1 MGIMSKLCWHCLPN
15 VVSAK
20 TCNRHTIIELYM
32 KNKILLFF
40 SILSLVVYANSV
52 NAQNVTVNVEIDSFQ
67 RLIGEQA
74 KITLEVTANTGSRI
88 VLPNFDKELIE
99 GIEIVHKSQPDTQ
112 YLNDKKRIEIKE
124 VYTVT
129 SFDSSLYVIP
139 PFEVLVDGDPHFS
152 KELALAVYTMPIDTT
167 NLDAF
172 FGPKDIWRTTLMWKD
187 VENSFWLFILL
198 IIFAIAFAWVLIR
211 YINNKPVI
219 RIVKIKPKLPSHVVA
234 LKEIERIKADDKWR
248 AGGMNKEYYTE
259 LTDAIREYLNDRFG
273 FNATEMTTG
282 EIVDNLMRVSDKETI
297 KELEE
302 LLVMADLVKFAKF
315 EPAMN
320 ENDRNILNAIEFVN
334 RTKLSEIEENP
345 QPTEK
350 KIVNKRSRREKRL
363 LLLTVVILA
372 IFSVAFLIML
382 VRELYYLIG

>member
-1 MGIMSKLCWHCLPN
+1 
-15 VVSAK
+15 
-20 TCNRHTIIELYM
+20 M
-32 KNKILLFF
+32 KNKIVLFF
-40 SILSLVVYANSV
+40 SILILAAFVNVA
-52 NAQNVTVNVEIDSFQ
+52 NAQNVTVNAEIDSFQ

-74 KITLEVTANTGSRI
+74 KITLEVTANSGSRI
-88 VLPNFDKELIE
+88 VLPNFKDELIE
-99 GIEIVHKSQPDTQ
+99 GVEIVHKAEPDTQ

-139 PFEVLVDGDPHFS
+139 PFEVLVDGEPYFS
-152 KELALAVYTMPIDTT
+152 KELAMAVYMMPVDTT
-167 NLDAF
+167 NLEAF
-172 FGPKDIWRTTLMWKD
+172 FGPKDIWRTKLSWTDVKD
-187 VENSFWLFILL
+187 SVWLFIALL
-198 IIFAIAFAWVLIR
+198 VIITAFAWVLIR
-211 YINNKPVI
+211 YLNNKPII

-234 LKEIERIKADDKWR
+234 LNEIERIKADDKWR
-248 AGGMNKEYYTE
+248 AGGLSKEYYTE

-302 LLVMADLVKFAKF
+302 LLTMADLVKFAKF

-334 RTKLSEIEENP
+334 RTKIAVTEENT

-350 KIVNKRSRREKRL
+350 KIVNKRSRREKNIL
-363 LLLTVVILA
+363 LATVVALA
-372 IFSVAFLIML
+372 IISVALLVVL

>member
-1 MGIMSKLCWHCLPN
+1 MKF
-15 VVSAK
+15 
-20 TCNRHTIIELYM
+20 M
-32 KNKILLFF
+32 KNKIVLFF
-40 SILSLVVYANSV
+40 SVFTLLAFAGGVK
-52 NAQNVTVNVEIDSFQ
+52 AQNVTVNAEIDSCQ

-74 KITLEVTANTGSRI
+74 KITLEVTANSGSRI

-112 YLNDKKRIEIKE
+112 YLNDRKRMEITE

-139 PFEVLVDGDPHFS
+139 PFEVLVDGDPYFS
-152 KELALAVYTMPIDTT
+152 KELAMAVYMMPVDTA
-167 NLDAF
+167 NLDSF
-172 FGPKDIWRTTLMWKD
+172 FGPKDIWRTSLAWVDIKD
-187 VENSFWLFILL
+187 SFWLFVVFLL
-198 IIFAIAFAWVLIR
+198 IAAAFAWVLVR
-211 YINNKPVI
+211 YLNNKPVI

-248 AGGMNKEYYTE
+248 AGGMSKEYYTE

-297 KELEE
+297 RELEE

-320 ENDRNILNAIEFVN
+320 ENDRNILNAMEFVN
-334 RTKLSEIEENP
+334 RTKLAETEEIP

-350 KIVNKRSRREKRL
+350 KIVNKRSKREKQL
-363 LLLTVVILA
+363 LLLTVVVLA
-372 IFSVAFLIML
+372 IIAVVILVMF
-382 VRELYYLIG
+382 VRELYYLLG

>member
-1 MGIMSKLCWHCLPN
+1 MQIN
-15 VVSAK
+15 VSTAILRMK
-20 TCNRHTIIELYM
+20 LYM

-40 SILSLVVYANSV
+40 SILAIAAFAFPAR
-52 NAQNVTVNVEIDSFQ
+52 AQNVTVNAEIDSCQ

-88 VLPNFDKELIE
+88 VLPTFDKEIVE
-99 GIEIVHKSQPDTQ
+99 GIEIVHRAEPDTQ
-112 YLNDKKRIEIKE
+112 YFNDKKRIEITE
-124 VYTVT
+124 TYTVT

-139 PFEVLVDGDPHFS
+139 PFEVLVDGDPYFS
-152 KELALAVYTMPIDTT
+152 KELAMAVYMMPIDTT
-167 NLDAF
+167 NLESF
-172 FGPKDIWRTTLMWKD
+172 FGPKDIWRTKLSWD
-187 VENSFWLFILL
+187 DIEESFWMLL
-198 IIFAIAFAWVLIR
+198 LLLLLGSAFAWVLIR
-211 YINNKPVI
+211 YLNNKPII
-219 RIVKIKPKLPSHVVA
+219 RIVKIQPKLPSHVVA
-234 LKEIERIKADDKWR
+234 LKEIERIKTDDRWR
-248 AGGMNKEYYTE
+248 AGGQSKEYYTE

-315 EPAMN
+315 EPPMN

-334 RTKLSEIEENP
+334 RTKLAEVEENP

-350 KIVNKRSRREKRL
+350 KIVNKRSKREKRL
-363 LLLTVVILA
+363 LLATVIVLGA
-372 IFSVAFLIML
+372 AAVALLVFL
-382 VRELYYLIG
+382 VREIYYLFA

>member
-1 MGIMSKLCWHCLPN
+1 
-15 VVSAK
+15 
-20 TCNRHTIIELYM
+20 M
-32 KNKILLFF
+32 KNKIFLFF
-40 SILSLVVYANSV
+40 SILALAAFANIT
-52 NAQNVTVNVEIDSFQ
+52 NAQNVTVNAEIDSCQ

-88 VLPNFDKELIE
+88 VLPNFTDELVE
-99 GIEIVHKSQPDTQ
+99 GIEIVHKSRPDTM

-139 PFEVLVDGDPHFS
+139 PFEVLVDGDPYYS
-152 KELALAVYTMPIDTT
+152 KELAMAVYMVPVDTT
-167 NLDAF
+167 NVDAF
-172 FGPKDIWRTTLMWKD
+172 FGPKDIWRTNLSWTDIKD
-187 VENSFWLFILL
+187 SFWMFIILSLL
-198 IIFAIAFAWVLIR
+198 VAAFAWVLIR
-211 YINNKPVI
+211 YMNNKPII
-219 RIVKIKPKLPSHVVA
+219 RIVKIKPKLPAHVVA
-234 LKEIERIKADDKWR
+234 LKEMERIKADDKWR
-248 AGGMNKEYYTE
+248 AGGLSKEYYTE

-282 EIVDNLMRVSDKETI
+282 EIVDNLMRVSDKDTF

-320 ENDRNILNAIEFVN
+320 ENDRNIFNAIEFVN
-334 RTKLSEIEENP
+334 RTKVAEVDENP

-350 KIVNKRSRREKRL
+350 KIVNKRSKREKRL
-363 LLLTVVILA
+363 LLLTVVALA
-372 IFSVAFLIML
+372 LLSVAMLIML
-382 VRELYYLIG
+382 VRELYYLLG

>member
-1 MGIMSKLCWHCLPN
+1 MN
-15 VVSAK
+15 
-20 TCNRHTIIELYM
+20 LYM
-32 KNKILLFF
+32 KNKIVLLF
-40 SILSLVVYANSV
+40 SILTFVAFSGVTM
-52 NAQNVTVNVEIDSFQ
+52 AQNVTVNAEIDSCQ

-88 VLPNFDKELIE
+88 VFPNFDKELVE
-99 GIEIVHKSQPDTQ
+99 GIEIVHKAQPDTQ
-112 YLNDKKRIEIKE
+112 YLNDKKRIEITE

-139 PFEVLVDGDPHFS
+139 PFEVLVDGDPYYS
-152 KELALAVYTMPIDTT
+152 KELAMAVYMMPVDTA
-167 NLDAF
+167 NIDAF
-172 FGPKDIWRTTLMWKD
+172 FGPKDIWRTSLSWED
-187 VENSFWLFILL
+187 VEDSFWLFLLFILL
-198 IIFAIAFAWVLIR
+198 AAAFTWVLIR
-211 YINNKPVI
+211 YKNNKPVI

-234 LKEIERIKADDKWR
+234 LKEIERIKADEKWR
-248 AGGMNKEYYTE
+248 AGGLSKEYYTE
-259 LTDAIREYLNDRFG
+259 LTDAVREYLNDRFG
-273 FNATEMTTG
+273 FNATEMTTA

-334 RTKLSEIEENP
+334 RTKIAVTEENP

-350 KIVNKRSRREKRL
+350 KIVNKRSQKEKRL
-363 LLLTVVILA
+363 LLFTVVVLA
-372 IFSVAFLIML
+372 ILSIILFVMF
-382 VRELYYLIG
+382 VCELYYLIG

>member
-1 MGIMSKLCWHCLPN
+1 
-15 VVSAK
+15 
-20 TCNRHTIIELYM
+20 M
-32 KNKILLFF
+32 KNKIVQLF
-40 SILSLVVYANSV
+40 SIFIFAAFANFAK
-52 NAQNVTVNVEIDSFQ
+52 AQNVTVNAEIDSFQ

-74 KITLEVTANTGSRI
+74 KITLEVTANSGSRI
-88 VLPNFDKELIE
+88 VLPNFENEIIE
-99 GIEIVHKSQPDTQ
+99 GVEIVHKSQPDTQ

-129 SFDSSLYVIP
+129 SFDSSLYAIP
-139 PFEVLVDGDPHFS
+139 PFEVLVDGEPYYS
-152 KELALAVYTMPIDTT
+152 KELAMAVYMMPIDTT
-167 NLDAF
+167 NMDAF
-172 FGPKDIWRTTLMWKD
+172 FGPKDIWRTNLSWTDVKD
-187 VENSFWLFILL
+187 SFWVFIVLL
-198 IIFAIAFAWVLIR
+198 LVVATFTWVLIR
-211 YINNKPVI
+211 YLNNKPII

-234 LKEIERIKADDKWR
+234 LKAMERIKTDDKWR
-248 AGGMNKEYYTE
+248 AGGLSKEYYTE

-302 LLVMADLVKFAKF
+302 LLSMADLVKFAKF

-334 RTKLSEIEENP
+334 RTKIAETEENP

-350 KIVNKRSRREKRL
+350 KIVNKRSKREKRL
-363 LLLTVVILA
+363 LLVTVVALA
-372 IFSVAFLIML
+372 IISVALLIAL

>member
-1 MGIMSKLCWHCLPN
+1 MQIN
-15 VVSAK
+15 VSTAILRM
-20 TCNRHTIIELYM
+20 NIYM

-40 SILSLVVYANSV
+40 SILAIAALALPAK
-52 NAQNVTVNVEIDSFQ
+52 AQNVTVNAEIDSCQ

-88 VLPNFDKELIE
+88 VLPTFDKEIVE
-99 GIEIVHKSQPDTQ
+99 GIEIVHRAEPDTQ
-112 YLNDKKRIEIKE
+112 YFNDKKRIEITE
-124 VYTVT
+124 TYTVT

-139 PFEVLVDGDPHFS
+139 PFEVLVDGDPYFS
-152 KELALAVYTMPIDTT
+152 KELAMAVYMMPIDTT
-167 NLDAF
+167 NLESF
-172 FGPKDIWRTTLMWKD
+172 FGPKDIWRTKLSWD
-187 VENSFWLFILL
+187 DIEESFWMLL
-198 IIFAIAFAWVLIR
+198 LLLLLGSAFAWVLIR
-211 YINNKPVI
+211 YLNNKPII
-219 RIVKIKPKLPSHVVA
+219 RIVKIQPKLPSHVVA
-234 LKEIERIKADDKWR
+234 LKEIERIKADDRWR
-248 AGGMNKEYYTE
+248 AGGQSKEYYTE

-315 EPAMN
+315 EPPMN

-334 RTKLSEIEENP
+334 RTKLAEVEENP

-350 KIVNKRSRREKRL
+350 KIVNKRSKREKRL
-363 LLLTVVILA
+363 LLATVIVLGA
-372 IFSVAFLIML
+372 AAVALLVFL
-382 VRELYYLIG
+382 VREIYYLFA

>member
-1 MGIMSKLCWHCLPN
+1 
-15 VVSAK
+15 
-20 TCNRHTIIELYM
+20 M
-32 KNKILLFF
+32 KNKIVLFF
-40 SILSLVVYANSV
+40 SILILAAFANV
-52 NAQNVTVNVEIDSFQ
+52 ANAQNVTVNAEIDSFQ

-74 KITLEVTANTGSRI
+74 KITLEVTANAGSRI
-88 VLPNFDKELIE
+88 VFPNFEDELVE
-99 GIEIVHKSQPDTQ
+99 GIEIIHKAMPDTQ

-139 PFEVLVDGDPHFS
+139 PFEVLVDGEPYFS
-152 KELALAVYTMPIDTT
+152 KELAMAVYMMPVDTT
-167 NLDAF
+167 NLEAF
-172 FGPKDIWRTTLMWKD
+172 FGPKDIWRTKLSWTDVKD
-187 VENSFWLFILL
+187 SVWLFIALL
-198 IIFAIAFAWVLIR
+198 VIIAAFAWVLIR
-211 YINNKPVI
+211 YLNNKPII

-234 LKEIERIKADDKWR
+234 LNEIERIKADDKWR
-248 AGGMNKEYYTE
+248 AGGLTKEYYTE

-282 EIVDNLMRVSDKETI
+282 EIVDNLMRVSDKETF

-302 LLVMADLVKFAKF
+302 LLTMADLVKFAKF

-334 RTKLSEIEENP
+334 RTKIAETEENP

-350 KIVNKRSRREKRL
+350 KIVNKRSRREKNIL
-363 LLLTVVILA
+363 LATVVALA
-372 IFSVAFLIML
+372 IISVALLVVL

>member
-1 MGIMSKLCWHCLPN
+1 
-15 VVSAK
+15 
-20 TCNRHTIIELYM
+20 M
-32 KNKILLFF
+32 KNKIVLFF
-40 SILSLVVYANSV
+40 SIFILAAFANV
-52 NAQNVTVNVEIDSFQ
+52 ANAQNVTVNAEIDSFQ

-74 KITLEVTANTGSRI
+74 KITLEVTANAGSRI
-88 VLPNFDKELIE
+88 VFPNFEDELVE
-99 GIEIVHKSQPDTQ
+99 GIEIIHKAMPDTQ

-139 PFEVLVDGDPHFS
+139 PFEVLVDGEPYFS
-152 KELALAVYTMPIDTT
+152 KELAMAVYMMPVDTT
-167 NLDAF
+167 NLEAF
-172 FGPKDIWRTTLMWKD
+172 FGPKDIWRTKLSWTDVKD
-187 VENSFWLFILL
+187 SVWLFIALL
-198 IIFAIAFAWVLIR
+198 VIIAAFAWVLIR
-211 YINNKPVI
+211 YLNNKPII

-234 LKEIERIKADDKWR
+234 LNEIERIKADDKWR
-248 AGGMNKEYYTE
+248 AGGLTKEYYTE

-282 EIVDNLMRVSDKETI
+282 EIVDNLMRVSDKETF

-302 LLVMADLVKFAKF
+302 LLTMADLVKFAKF

-334 RTKLSEIEENP
+334 RTKIAVTEENP

-350 KIVNKRSRREKRL
+350 KIVNKRSRREKNIL
-363 LLLTVVILA
+363 LATVVALA
-372 IFSVAFLIML
+372 IISVALLVVL

>member
-1 MGIMSKLCWHCLPN
+1 MQIN
-15 VVSAK
+15 VSTAILRMK
-20 TCNRHTIIELYM
+20 LYM

-40 SILSLVVYANSV
+40 SILAIAAFAFSAR
-52 NAQNVTVNVEIDSFQ
+52 AQNVTVNAEIDSCQ

-88 VLPNFDKELIE
+88 VLPTFDKEIVE
-99 GIEIVHKSQPDTQ
+99 GIEIVHRAEPDTQ
-112 YLNDKKRIEIKE
+112 YFNDKKRIEITE
-124 VYTVT
+124 TYTVT

-139 PFEVLVDGDPHFS
+139 PFEVLVDGDPYFS
-152 KELALAVYTMPIDTT
+152 KELAMAVYMMPIDTT
-167 NLDAF
+167 NLESF
-172 FGPKDIWRTTLMWKD
+172 FGPKDIWRTKLSWD
-187 VENSFWLFILL
+187 DIEESFWMLL
-198 IIFAIAFAWVLIR
+198 LLLLLGSAFAWVLIR
-211 YINNKPVI
+211 YLNNKPII
-219 RIVKIKPKLPSHVVA
+219 RIVKIQPKLPSHVVA
-234 LKEIERIKADDKWR
+234 LKEIERIKADDRWR
-248 AGGMNKEYYTE
+248 AGGQSKEYYTE

-315 EPAMN
+315 EPPMN

-334 RTKLSEIEENP
+334 RTKLTEVEENP

-350 KIVNKRSRREKRL
+350 KIVNKRSKREKRL
-363 LLLTVVILA
+363 LLATVIVLGA
-372 IFSVAFLIML
+372 AAVALLVFL
-382 VRELYYLIG
+382 VREIYYLFA

>member
-1 MGIMSKLCWHCLPN
+1 MN
-15 VVSAK
+15 
-20 TCNRHTIIELYM
+20 LYM

-40 SILSLVVYANSV
+40 SILAIAALVLPVK
-52 NAQNVTVNVEIDSFQ
+52 AQNVTVNAEIDSCQ

-88 VLPNFDKELIE
+88 VLPTFDKEIVE
-99 GIEIVHKSQPDTQ
+99 GIEIVHRAEPDTQ
-112 YLNDKKRIEIKE
+112 YFNDRKRIEITE
-124 VYTVT
+124 TYTVT

-139 PFEVLVDGDPHFS
+139 PFEVLVDGDPYFS
-152 KELALAVYTMPIDTT
+152 KELAMAVYMMPIDTT
-167 NLDAF
+167 NLESF
-172 FGPKDIWRTTLMWKD
+172 FGPKDIWRTKLSWD
-187 VENSFWLFILL
+187 DIEESFWMFLL
-198 IIFAIAFAWVLIR
+198 LLLLGGAFAWVLIR
-211 YINNKPVI
+211 YLNNKPII
-219 RIVKIKPKLPSHVVA
+219 RIVKIQPKLPSHVVA
-234 LKEIERIKADDKWR
+234 LKEIERIKADDRWR
-248 AGGMNKEYYTE
+248 AGGQSKEYYTE

-315 EPAMN
+315 EPPMN

-334 RTKLSEIEENP
+334 RTKLAEVEENP

-350 KIVNKRSRREKRL
+350 KIVNKRSKREKRL
-363 LLLTVVILA
+363 LLATVIVLGA
-372 IFSVAFLIML
+372 AAVALLVFL
-382 VRELYYLIG
+382 VREIYYLFA

>member
-1 MGIMSKLCWHCLPN
+1 MN
-15 VVSAK
+15 
-20 TCNRHTIIELYM
+20 LYM
-32 KNKILLFF
+32 NNKIVLFF
-40 SILSLVVYANSV
+40 SILIFSVFANIAK
-52 NAQNVTVNVEIDSFQ
+52 AQNVTVNAEIDSFQ

-74 KITLEVTANTGSRI
+74 KITIEVTANAGSRI
-88 VLPNFDKELIE
+88 VLPNFDKEIVE
-99 GIEIVHKSQPDTQ
+99 GIEIVHKAEPDTQ
-112 YLNDKKRIEIKE
+112 YLNGKKRIEIKE

-139 PFEVLVDGDPHFS
+139 PFEVLVDGDPYFS
-152 KELALAVYTMPIDTT
+152 KELAMAVYIMPVDTT
-167 NLDAF
+167 NVDAF
-172 FGPKDIWRTTLMWKD
+172 FGPKDIWRTSLSWADIKD
-187 VENSFWLFILL
+187 SFWLFIALL
-198 IIFAIAFAWVLIR
+198 LLGTAFVWMLIR
-211 YINNKPVI
+211 YMNNKPII

-234 LKEIERIKADDKWR
+234 LKEIERIKSDDKWR
-248 AGGMNKEYYTE
+248 TGGLSKEYYTE

-282 EIVDNLMRVSDKETI
+282 EIIDNLMRVSDKETF

-302 LLVMADLVKFAKF
+302 LLTMADLVKFAKF

-334 RTKLSEIEENP
+334 RTKIVESEENP

-350 KIVNKRSRREKRL
+350 KIVNKRSKREKRL

-372 IFSVAFLIML
+372 LLSVALLIIL

>member
-1 MGIMSKLCWHCLPN
+1 MQIN
-15 VVSAK
+15 VSTAILRMK
-20 TCNRHTIIELYM
+20 LYM

-40 SILSLVVYANSV
+40 SILAIAAFAFSAR
-52 NAQNVTVNVEIDSFQ
+52 AQNVTVNAEIDSCQ

-88 VLPNFDKELIE
+88 VLPTFDKEIVE
-99 GIEIVHKSQPDTQ
+99 GIEIVHRAEPDTQ
-112 YLNDKKRIEIKE
+112 YFNDKKRIEITE
-124 VYTVT
+124 TYTVT

-139 PFEVLVDGDPHFS
+139 PFEVLVDGDPYFS
-152 KELALAVYTMPIDTT
+152 KELAMAVYMMPIDTT
-167 NLDAF
+167 NLESF
-172 FGPKDIWRTTLMWKD
+172 FGPKDIWRTKLSWD
-187 VENSFWLFILL
+187 DIEESFWMLL
-198 IIFAIAFAWVLIR
+198 LLLLLGGAFAWVLIR
-211 YINNKPVI
+211 YLNNKPII
-219 RIVKIKPKLPSHVVA
+219 RIVKIQPKLPSHVVA
-234 LKEIERIKADDKWR
+234 LKEIERIKADDRWR
-248 AGGMNKEYYTE
+248 AGGQSKEYYTE

-315 EPAMN
+315 EPPMN

-334 RTKLSEIEENP
+334 RTKLAEVEENP

-350 KIVNKRSRREKRL
+350 KIVNKRSKREKRL
-363 LLLTVVILA
+363 LLATVIVLGA
-372 IFSVAFLIML
+372 AAVALLVFL
-382 VRELYYLIG
+382 VREIYYLFA